1 MYPLFTNFFG
11 EHRAKPIPPIS
22 NSFVADVDAAL
33 IRHKDKTWPG
43 QHKAIIDEEL
53 WDRVQERLIA
63 ASRRKRGEA
72 QSKDGSAKRKDR
84 PF

>member
-33 IRHKDKTWPG
+33 VEQIFDITK
-43 QHKAIIDEEL
+43 
-53 WDRVQERLIA
+53 
-63 ASRRKRGEA
+63 RKWKPDIHHHGEA
-72 QSKDGSAKRKDR
+72 DNLGRRFKISERIMIFHLKTL
-84 PF
+84 

>member
-1 MYPLFTNFFG
+1 
-11 EHRAKPIPPIS
+11 
-22 NSFVADVDAAL
+22 
-33 IRHKDKTWPG
+33 
-43 QHKAIIDEEL
+43 
-53 WDRVQERLIA
+53 VQERLIA